1 MKKVYFMAPALMA
14 LVCACSP
21 KSNGSAVSTSTSTS
35 TSTTTTTVTNG
46 NGGTETATPEPVPM
60 PGNEMNS
67 RPHLAR
73 AKATLFKMSGDYANN
88 VAVTLGADGN
98 LLYFPAPTDITPE
111 SAPVEVGDGWWL
123 NRQGIGEN
131 SVFTKYTF
139 EEYSALK
146 TVPTVEELKAAIIPG
161 ARVTEYRILAIPAA
175 EAKKLKP
182 ADLLKM
188 L

>member
-1 MKKVYFMAPALMA
+1 MKKVYFLAPALMA

-21 KSNGSAVSTSTSTS
+21 KTNGTSTSTSTS
-35 TSTTTTTVTNG
+35 TSTTTVTNG
-46 NGGTETATPEPVPM
+46 SDESRTVTPEPTLK

-88 VAVTLGADGN
+88 VAVTLGPDGN
-98 LLYFPAPTDITPE
+98 LQYYPAPTDITPA

-123 NRQGIGEN
+123 NRQGISEN
-131 SVFTKYTF
+131 SVFTKFTF

-146 TVPTVEELKAAIIPG
+146 EVPTPEELKAAIIPG
-161 ARVTEYRILAIPAA
+161 ARVTEYRVLAIPAA
-175 EAKKLKP
+175 EARKLKP